1 MVYRQWEIS
10 DLGSNGLLYATL
22 GEEMIVMPT
31 KKEIM
36 DAIDELEDNYFLS
49 EEDIYCTDIESIS

>member
-10 DLGSNGLLYATL
+10 ELGSDGLLYATL
-22 GEEMIVMPT
+22 GEEMLVMAT

-36 DAIDELEDNYFLS
+36 DAIDELEDNYFLN
-49 EEDIYCTDIESIS
+49 EEDIYSV